1 MLLVLEGNLGSQL
14 TEFTYSSFI
23 KVLTK
28 YLYSLK
34 YDYLGVIW
42 MYLIIRYYITIFS
55 AEVLIMFCLYGVL
68 IVQVTRALG
77 CPVDNVYCLVYCQ
90 EQG

>member
-1 MLLVLEGNLGSQL
+1 
-14 TEFTYSSFI
+14 
-23 KVLTK
+23 
-28 YLYSLK
+28 
-34 YDYLGVIW
+34 
-42 MYLIIRYYITIFS
+42 MYVIIRSYITIFS